1 MKSGS
6 KTPASRPGAMSLL
19 DKYSSINASIEDAR
33 RRVAEVRSKL
43 ERTDEKIISLREE
56 RNGMMAEAERASSD
70 QMRLSTELKEA
81 KNAYRAKL
89 AEMEGARRD
98 HRIAKSEYDSARR
111 RIDEE
116 RIAFMQRCREFRSTI
131 KKLRAES
138 TIFVLDGGGVANDEV
153 DPWRRLLQDE
163 EFSNDEYDDSN
174 DNGEEQ
180 EGGSNSNKDPG
191 SSDTRKR
198 KRDDSEVEQ
207 AERDEKESR
216 EALIEVECALHDE
229 RKKIDEA
236 AMRSNARNS
245 RLTQQRAQLQRHRKE
260 VEEMEREVRVV
271 KDEIVN
277 ENHLANTYEKGEGV
291 TLLRCIVVPDSLLP
305 LIERSAIFFKNST
318 GESNRVEFLPSTI
331 ALTTRPG
338 HRRLATILL
347 CPRPRRPTDANNVWS
362 LTPTSK
368 RMGLQNTPPLMFQT
382 TTREDRTTLERITTP
397 GRWLRMKRCRMPPT

>member
-1 MKSGS
+1 MKNGS

-43 ERTDEKIISLREE
+43 ERTDEKILSLREE
-56 RNGMMAEAERASSD
+56 RSGMLTEAERASSD
-70 QMRLSTELKEA
+70 QMRLTTELKEA
-81 KNAYRAKL
+81 KDAYRAKL
-89 AEMEGARRD
+89 VEMEGARRE

-116 RIAFMQRCREFRSTI
+116 RVAFLDRCREFRSTI

-163 EFSNDEYDDSN
+163 EFSNDEYYDGN
-174 DNGEEQ
+174 DNGGEQ
-180 EGGSNSNKDPG
+180 EGGGSSSEDPK

-198 KRDDSEVEQ
+198 KRDDPEVEQ

-236 AMRSNARNS
+236 AVRSNARNS

-260 VEEMEREVRVV
+260 VEEMEREVHVAR
-271 KDEIVN
+271 DEIVK
-277 ENHLANTYEKGEGV
+277 ENQLAKTYENGEGV
-291 TLLRCIVVPDSLLP
+291 TLLIVEIYCHS
-305 LIERSAIFFKNST
+305 
-318 GESNRVEFLPSTI
+318 
-331 ALTTRPG
+331 
-338 HRRLATILL
+338 
-347 CPRPRRPTDANNVWS
+347 
-362 LTPTSK
+362 
-368 RMGLQNTPPLMFQT
+368 
-382 TTREDRTTLERITTP
+382 
-397 GRWLRMKRCRMPPT
+397 